1 MMIFQM
7 NIGMSIGGRTMNI
20 DKYLEEVAKINAKI
34 QNKKYEYDMWV
45 GIAESTTCGYGERV
59 QTSSDGQRTPNA
71 VTRYLDIE
79 KEIKSL
85 EAEQK
90 RFIGYIEQ
98 LPVKYYNLLHRI
110 YIRNLTPKQV
120 QLATGC
126 HYSTITSTH
135 NRAKKALKK
144 LIEGEKNV

>member
-1 MMIFQM
+1 
-7 NIGMSIGGRTMNI
+7 
-20 DKYLEEVAKINAKI
+20 
-34 QNKKYEYDMWV
+34 MWV

-90 RFIGYIEQ
+90 RFIGYIER
-98 LPVKYYNLLHRI
+98 LPVNYYDILHKI
-110 YIRNLTPKQV
+110 YVQNMTPKQV
-120 QLATGC
+120 QLATGS
-126 HYSTITSTH
+126 HYSTITSAH
-135 NRAKKALKK
+135 SRAKKSLKE
-144 LIEGEKNV
+144 LIEGEENV